1 MSSATFYKQLHRI
14 LTIGLLSLFFA
25 SSHGLA
31 RHLQHQDPQS
41 KSHPICIRQR
51 ISVNVDYEG
60 CESTNTTIPICT
72 GQCRSYTY
80 VDLLPPFQF
89 RKCNC
94 CQATDFTSKPKVR
107 RLNFRCNGDLVEKKV
122 YFTYVRKCGC
132 VSCTGWVN
140 PITVIIISITWFL
153 SHCHT
158 FLVFEYCWS
167 EQYLSH
173 SVHAYWLLQ
182 SCQFIWTKLIGS
194 PILFFIQLSHF
205 ENYIYSRFQLIITMD
220 SFYNSLSVYMCNIC
234 SVCSLWLYYI
244 MIIVKNLIMWAIKSS
259 WKTDSSQE
267 LVTPVAGTCHQKV
280 CSLLYHPWEWN
291 TVINPAFYPSY
302 RERWRESC
310 DN

>member
-107 RLNFRCNGDLVEKKV
+107 RLNFRCNGVLVEKKV

-140 PITVIIISITWFL
+140 PITVNNLIFVTLSYIFGFWILLVRTIFISLCTCL
-153 SHCHT
+153 
-158 FLVFEYCWS
+158 
-167 EQYLSH
+167 
-173 SVHAYWLLQ
+173 
-182 SCQFIWTKLIGS
+182 
-194 PILFFIQLSHF
+194 
-205 ENYIYSRFQLIITMD
+205 LIIT
-220 SFYNSLSVYMCNIC
+220 
-234 SVCSLWLYYI
+234 I
-244 MIIVKNLIMWAIKSS
+244 MSIHLNQIDW
-259 WKTDSSQE
+259 
-267 LVTPVAGTCHQKV
+267 
-280 CSLLYHPWEWN
+280 
-291 TVINPAFYPSY
+291 
-302 RERWRESC
+302 
-310 DN
+310 